1 MSNKTNDDDQLVPE
15 ELKAA
20 AKQIAAVCKKY
31 NLRMCE
37 ATLRPGLNCQFHDE
51 LTFTWQQGRHGE
63 ESNVVC
69 LRYMRRVRLTVKE
82 KAGEE

>member
-1 MSNKTNDDDQLVPE
+1 LVPE

-20 AKQIAAVCKKY
+20 AKEIAAVCKKY

-37 ATLRPGLNCQFHDE
+37 ATLRPGVDCQFHDE
-51 LTFTWQQGRHGE
+51 LTFIWNQGRHGA

-69 LRYMRRVRLTVKE
+69 LRYMRRVRITV
-82 KAGEE
+82 EENEIEE